1 MFSELRDNLMEDAMI
16 QGRKTLS
23 TSTLTSFKV
32 ENTVRESL
40 GTIKELMI
48 DVASGKIA
56 YAVLS
61 YGGVL
66 GMGEKLFAIPWSKLQ
81 PDPDREKV
89 FILDMSKDTFEDA
102 RGFNKEQWPDM
113 VDPAWNLQI

>member
-1 MFSELRDNLMEDAMI
+1 MQD
-16 QGRKTLS
+16 RKTLS
-23 TSTLTSFKV
+23 SSTITSFKV

-48 DVASGKIA
+48 DMSSGKIA

-61 YGGVL
+61 YGGLL
-66 GMGEKLFAIPWSKLQ
+66 GVGEKLFAISWEKLQ

-89 FILDMSKDTFEDA
+89 FILDMSKDKFDEA

-113 VDPAWNLQI
+113 VDPAWTLQT

>member
-1 MFSELRDNLMEDAMI
+1 MDH
-16 QGRKTLS
+16 GRKTLS
-23 TSTLTSFKV
+23 TSTINSFKV

-48 DVASGKIA
+48 EISTGKVA

-66 GMGEKLFAIPWSKLQ
+66 GVGEKLFAIPWEKLQ
-81 PDPDREKV
+81 PDPDRDKV
-89 FILDMSKDTFEDA
+89 FILDMTKDKFDQA
-102 RGFNKEQWPDM
+102 RGFNQEQWPDM
-113 VDPAWNLQI
+113 LDPAWTLQT